1 MAKSL
6 IKTAQRDGPTVDRSS
21 QLPGDELGDWLDE
34 DADEAAPTPPPKAA
48 ARGAAKAVT
57 GPVPDVDY
65 LPAEPVLRRLLGGEH
80 KAQFLLLADWF
91 EGAIARRPA
100 DVCVEADFG
109 DVFFEVI
116 DWIETPGFLKLVV
129 DSKRM
134 QVRPTSM
141 SKLRIRRRD
150 EVFLTTCVSPVTPM
164 FGQLPFAE
172 LLLVVDGKE
181 TVNSVTTRTNME
193 KHARITPGIT
203 PSAVSGKPSTD
214 IDNEEPVADG
224 EKAASVR
231 GALAPR
237 DFDVSREDE
246 ED

>member
-6 IKTAQRDGPTVDRSS
+6 IKSATRTGPVVDRSV
-21 QLPGDELGDWLDE
+21 QLPCEELDSWLDE
-34 DADEAAPTPPPKAA
+34 GETPPSPSVPKSLAKANAAAPAEE
-48 ARGAAKAVT
+48 
-57 GPVPDVDY
+57 

-91 EGAIARRPA
+91 EGAVARRPA
-100 DVCVEADFG
+100 DVCIEADFG
-109 DVFFEVI
+109 DAFFEVI

-129 DSKRM
+129 DSTRM
-134 QVRPTSM
+134 RVRPKSM
-141 SKLRIRRRD
+141 SKLRIRRRN

-172 LLLVVDGKE
+172 LLLVVEGKE
-181 TVNSVTTRTNME
+181 PATSTTETDME
-193 KHARITPGIT
+193 KNARITSGVT
-203 PSAVSGKPSTD
+203 PSAVSGKPSTH
-214 IDNEEPVADG
+214 IDNEEPVAEG
-224 EKAASVR
+224 EKAASFR

-237 DFDVSREDE
+237 DFDVSREGE

>member
-1 MAKSL
+1 MAKGL
-6 IKTAQRDGPTVDRSS
+6 IKTATRDGPVIDRSG
-21 QLPGDELGDWLDE
+21 QLPCDEIDAWLGE
-34 DADEAAPTPPPKAA
+34 DEAAPSKPAVRVAK
-48 ARGAAKAVT
+48 GAGVAPA
-57 GPVPDVDY
+57 GDD

-80 KAQFLLLADWF
+80 KSQFLLLADWF
-91 EGAIARRPA
+91 ESAVARRPA

-129 DSKRM
+129 DSTRM
-134 QVRPTSM
+134 RVRPTSM

-150 EVFLTTCVSPVTPM
+150 EVFVTTCVSPVTPM

-172 LLLVVDGKE
+172 LLLVVEGKE
-181 TVNSVTTRTNME
+181 TVSSTTTKTNME
-193 KHARITPGIT
+193 KNARITPGIT

-246 ED
+246 EG